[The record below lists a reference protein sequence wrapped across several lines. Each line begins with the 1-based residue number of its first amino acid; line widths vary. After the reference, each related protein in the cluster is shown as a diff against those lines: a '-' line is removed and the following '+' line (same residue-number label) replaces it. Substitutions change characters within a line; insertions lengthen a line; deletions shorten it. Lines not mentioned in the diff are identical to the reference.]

1 MADPIHAESMSAIEK
16 AFHSLQHYT
25 LFEFQLFGQEIVIR
39 NTIFVSWVA
48 MLMIVAFSV
57 VLTKKLSVN
66 RPGKLQCIAE
76 IFVDM
81 VNGLCKSSIGHHY
94 KPFVAYIGSLLMFL
108 AVSNMIAIFNFIP
121 GLHLYPPAKDIT
133 VTGTLAIIS
142 ICVVIFAG
150 FKYKGVKGWLKGLA
164 DPMPLMIPFKLLE
177 YFTKPLS
184 LCLRLFG
191 NVLAAFIIMKLILN
205 IVPYLGA
212 PFAMFFDMFDGILQ
226 AFIFI
231 YLTSI
236 YIGEAVE

>member
-1 MADPIHAESMSAIEK
+1 
-16 AFHSLQHYT
+16 
-25 LFEFQLFGQEIVIR
+25 
-39 NTIFVSWVA
+39 
-48 MLMIVAFSV
+48 MLV
-57 VLTKKLSVN
+57 
-66 RPGKLQCIAE
+66 G
-76 IFVDM
+76 M
-81 VNGLCKSSIGHHY
+81 VNGLCKSSIGHHHY
-94 KPFVAYIGSLLMFL
+94 KPFVPYIGSLLLFI
-108 AVSNMIAIFNFIP
+108 AFANMIAIFNFIP

-133 VTGTLAIIS
+133 VTGTLAGIS
-142 ICVVIFAG
+142 ISVVIFAG
-150 FKYKGVKGWLKGLA
+150 FKYKGFKGWLKSLA

-205 IVPYLGA
+205 VAAPIGA

-226 AFIFI
+226 AFIFS